1 MYRTFILI
9 SYDTAMRRERARESL
24 SDLPPSETRTAI
36 DAGRGPLMVEWHPET
51 GYMAIEGVELNV
63 ELNDV
68 SGFTFARQKV

>member
-9 SYDTAMRRERARESL
+9 SYDTAMRRERARKALE
-24 SDLPPSETRTAI
+24 LPPADTGTTAV
-36 DAGRGPLMVEWHPET
+36 DAGRGALAVEWHPET
-51 GYMAIEGVELNV
+51 GYLVIDGDEINL